1 MKLQSLS
8 LIVLCLCLTAC
19 SGTAGPRS
27 TLAGG
32 TVLAAGFT
40 DRNVSGGYGFSI
52 LTFGAVA
59 SGVITADGNGEIIA
73 GQETVNAGGLSCHGT
88 LMGSYKINAD
98 GSGAAT
104 LFLTEDAIS
113 SAKGCQALAP
123 HYSLAL
129 TNGGQEIYMAEQ
141 DATVVAT
148 GVAARQ

>member
-1 MKLQSLS
+1 MKLQFLG
-8 LIVLCLCLTAC
+8 LIFLCVCLTAC
-19 SGTAGPRS
+19 SGTAGRS
-27 TLAGG
+27 SSSAGG

-59 SGVITADGNGEIIA
+59 SGVITADGNGKIIA
-73 GQETVNAGGLSCHGT
+73 GEETVNVGGLSCHGT
-88 LMGSYKINAD
+88 LMGSYSINAD

-113 SAKGCQALAP
+113 SAKNCQPLAA

-129 TNGGQEIYMAEQ
+129 TGGGQQILIAEQ